1 MFPILTQLISVTY
14 EKNSSRIVVVQTK
27 IRRRRT
33 RHVVRSRRSKR
44 DVYQNGNL
52 ARKSRLVPGTDSGSL
67 DRHHWSCSRRLHT
80 YRHMNPFGYMDES
93 DTSNNTVSQTRT
105 IPGAIANATAGTTGR
120 RSKRANITLSG
131 SVVGP
136 GIRARL
142 SGSCHPL
149 EYQPAA
155 TLCRHQRRS

>member
-27 IRRRRT
+27 IHRRRT

-105 IPGAIANATAGTTGR
+105 IPGAIANAPTLDALTGVF
-120 RSKRANITLSG
+120 KPVNLSG

-136 GIRARL
+136 DIPARL
-142 SGSCHPL
+142 SASW
-149 EYQPAA
+149 
-155 TLCRHQRRS
+155 TS